1 VTLDRSRIEQK
12 IALEPSNAQTTHLG
26 QRNWLR
32 MLVALWVFALVV
44 TPAFGQAAPASSQ
57 KPANA
62 SIHGTLTTSQ
72 ADASGG
78 LAGISV
84 QLTSQPPA
92 GNPLT
97 AVTDDAGRYE
107 FKDVRPGSYTLSV
120 NQSGFAAFTK
130 SVQVKPGEAAVVDIR
145 LELQTVAEQVQVN
158 ETTQT
163 IATEDAATP
172 SVSLTQRQL
181 ISLPTAQE
189 KIREV
194 LPVTPG
200 VVKTMDG
207 KLDFKGSDEN
217 QSLLLVNS
225 ARTTDPVTGSFAVPV
240 PTDAV
245 QSFNIYKTPYNAGQ
259 GSFTGG
265 LVEVETKPPDDGF
278 SYRLKSFIP
287 SVLGKQG
294 SMIGLQEATPGFDFS
309 VPIIKHK
316 LLFSEIFQ
324 YDMKKRTV
332 RGLPWPYDIS
342 KKQGFSTFSTLEAIL
357 SEHHV
362 VTLTV
367 NAYPLRV
374 QHADINALEPQ
385 PASND
390 LNQTGETVGLT
401 DRYQFSSGAIFSTIA
416 QYTRFDSNAHG
427 QGLADMLITPEGYG
441 GNYFNQWSRKGKEFQ
456 LVSAYQFSKKEWL
469 GHHELHVGVD
479 VDHRSFNGTSTSNPV
494 QIMDQNGIL
503 AEQISF
509 LPGTRF
515 DASDYA
521 VAEFIQDHWVMN
533 SHWAADLGARLSSET
548 NGWSAAV
555 APRVGVAYSPGD
567 GGKTVIRAGVGL
579 FYSLLPLLA
588 GDYAAN
594 PSQVV
599 TPYGPG
605 GIPSGPSVTYTNAYV
620 GGLNP
625 LTAAGLPSQTD
636 TTPRNLTWNVQVEH
650 ALRKNVFLRVGY
662 LDSHTSYLF
671 TVDPFTAPAGVQSFL
686 ALTNTGSSHYREL
699 ETTVHFTVHGNNEVN
714 ASYIRS
720 QTRGDLNNLSSVFI
734 PFQQPV
740 IRPNVYGILPY
751 DVPNRVVT
759 WGIFSLPKQL
769 KFSPILDLHSGQPY
783 SDIDTLQNY
792 VGTPNGQRFATFFTM
807 DIKIYRQFRVPFF
820 GSDHG
825 KGKGHHVRLGFY
837 SLNVTNHGNYNAVFN
852 NVTAP
857 NFGQFVG
864 FLDRRDGAVID
875 FVD

>member
-1 VTLDRSRIEQK
+1 MTSYRSSTRLPGS
-12 IALEPSNAQTTHLG
+12 LESAGIQTYS
-26 QRNWLR
+26 RLR
-32 MLVALWVFALVV
+32 RLSL
-44 TPAFGQAAPASSQ
+44 PAFAFLLVLVLATLPALAQAPPNGEEKSRLGSV
-57 KPANA
+57 
-62 SIHGTLTTSQ
+62 HGTLTTSQ

-78 LAGISV
+78 LAGITV
-84 QLTSQPPA
+84 TLAAQPPS
-92 GNPLT
+92 GTPLT
-97 AVTDDAGRYE
+97 ADTDDAGHYE
-107 FKDVRPGSYTLSV
+107 FKDVKPGTYTLSV
-120 NQSGFAAFTK
+120 AQSGFAPFTK
-130 SVQVKPGEAAVVDIR
+130 SLEVKPGQAAVLDIR
-145 LELQTVAEQVQVN
+145 LELQTVAEQVEVS
-158 ETTQT
+158 ETAQT
-163 IATEDAATP
+163 IATEDATTP
-172 SVSLTQRQL
+172 SVALTQRQL

-278 SYRLKSFIP
+278 TYRLKSFIP

-294 SMIGLQEATPGFDFS
+294 SMIGLQEATPGLDFS
-309 VPIIKHK
+309 VPLIKHK

-427 QGLADMLITPEGYG
+427 QGFADMLITPEGYG
-441 GNYFNQWSRKGKEFQ
+441 GNYFNRWSRKGNEFQ
-456 LVSAYQFSKKEWL
+456 LVSAYQFAKKEWL

-479 VDHRSFNGTSTSNPV
+479 FDHRSFTGTSNSNPV
-494 QIMDQNGIL
+494 QVLAQDGTL
-503 AEQISF
+503 AEQITF
-509 LPGTRF
+509 VPGTLLN
-515 DASDYA
+515 ASDSA

-555 APRVGVAYSPGD
+555 APRAGLAYSPGED
-567 GGKTVIRAGVGL
+567 GKTAIRAGVGL

-588 GDYAAN
+588 ADYSAN
-594 PSQVV
+594 PAQVI

-605 GIPSGPSVTYTNAYV
+605 GIPSGPSVTYANAYV

-625 LTAAGLPSQTD
+625 LTAAGLPSQPD
-636 TTPRNLTWNVQVEH
+636 TTPRNLSWNVQVEQ
-650 ALRKNVFLRVGY
+650 ALYKNVFLRVGY

-671 TVDPFTAPAGVQSFL
+671 TVDPFTAAAGGQSFL

-699 ETTVHFTVHGNNEVN
+699 ESTVHFTVHGSNEVN
-714 ASYIRS
+714 VSYIRS

-759 WGIFSLPKQL
+759 WGIFSLPKKL
-769 KFSPILDLHSGQPY
+769 KFSPIVDLHSGQPF

-792 VGTPNGQRFATFFTM
+792 VGTPNGQRFNTFFTL
-807 DIKIYRQFRVPFF
+807 DVKVYRLFRVPFL
-820 GSDHG
+820 GQKGG
-825 KGKGHHVRLGFY
+825 KAHHMRLGFY
-837 SLNVTNHGNYNAVFN
+837 SLNVTNHGNFNAVFN

-864 FLDRRDGAVID
+864 FLDRREGAVID

>member
-1 VTLDRSRIEQK
+1 LAAYWLRRAPAAWVFLLLAIST
-12 IALEPSNAQTTHLG
+12 LG
-26 QRNWLR
+26 Q
-32 MLVALWVFALVV
+32 
-44 TPAFGQAAPASSQ
+44 TSAAGSEQTRA
-57 KPANA
+57 A
-62 SIHGTLTTSQ
+62 SIHGTLTTTQ

-84 QLTSQPPA
+84 QLTAKAPDNGPF
-92 GNPLT
+92 T
-97 AVTDDAGRYE
+97 ADTDDAGHYE
-107 FKDVRPGSYTLSV
+107 FKELQPGTYTISI
-120 NQSGFAAFTK
+120 NQPGFAPFTK
-130 SVQVKPGEAAVVDIR
+130 SLELKPAEAAVVDVR
-145 LELQTVAEQVQVN
+145 LELQTVSEQVQVS
-158 ETTQT
+158 ETTQSV
-163 IATEDAATP
+163 ATEDATTP

-225 ARTTDPVTGSFAVPV
+225 ARTTDPVTGSFVVPV

-245 QSFNIYKTPYNAGQ
+245 QSFNIYKTPYNAGL

-287 SVLGKQG
+287 SVLGKNG
-294 SMIGLQEATPGFDFS
+294 SMVGLQEATPGLDFS
-309 VPIIKHK
+309 VPIIRHK

-342 KKQGFSTFSTLEAIL
+342 KKQGFSTFSTVEAIL
-357 SEHHV
+357 SDNHV
-362 VTLTV
+362 LTLTV
-367 NAYPLRV
+367 NAYPLRI
-374 QHADINALEPQ
+374 QHADINALIPQ

-390 LNQTGETVGLT
+390 LNQAGETYGLT

-427 QGLADMLITPEGYG
+427 QGFADMLITPEGYG
-441 GNYFNQWSRKGKEFQ
+441 GNYFNRWSREGKEFQ
-456 LVSAYQFSKKEWL
+456 LVSAYQFAEKRWR
-469 GHHELHVGVD
+469 GRHELHVGVD
-479 VDHRSFNGTSTSNPV
+479 FDHRSYTGSSTSNPV
-494 QIMDQNGIL
+494 QILNQDGTL
-503 AEQISF
+503 AEQIAF
-509 LPGTRF
+509 LPGSLLN
-515 DASDYA
+515 ASDSA
-521 VAEFIQDHWVMN
+521 VAEFVQDHWVLN

-548 NGWSAAV
+548 DGWSAAV
-555 APRVGVAYSPGD
+555 APRAGLAYSPGD
-567 GGKTVIRAGVGL
+567 DGKTAIRAGVGL

-588 GDYAAN
+588 GDYASN
-594 PSQVV
+594 PTRVI
-599 TPYGPG
+599 TPFGPG
-605 GIPSGPSVTYTNAYV
+605 GIPGGPPITYTNAYV

-625 LTAAGLPSQTD
+625 LTSSGLPSQPD
-636 TTPRNLTWNVQVEH
+636 TTPRNLTWNIQFERE
-650 ALRKNVFLRVGY
+650 LRKNVFLRIGY

-671 TVDPFTAPAGVQSFL
+671 TVEPFTSATGDQSFL

-699 ETTVHFTVHGNNEVN
+699 ESTVHFTFHANNEVN

-720 QTRGDLNNLSSVFI
+720 QTRGDLNNLSNEFI
-734 PFQQPV
+734 PFAQPV

-751 DVPNRVVT
+751 DIPNRVVT
-759 WGIFSLPKQL
+759 WGIFSLPKNL
-769 KFSPILDLHSGQPY
+769 KFSPIVDLHSGQPY
-783 SDIDTLQNY
+783 SNIDTLQDY
-792 VGTPNGQRFATFFTM
+792 VGTPNGQRFATFFTL
-807 DIKIYRQFRVPFF
+807 DVKVYRQFRIPLF

-825 KGKGHHVRLGFY
+825 NGKGHHVRLGFY
-837 SLNVTNHGNYNAVFN
+837 SLNVTNHGNFNAVYN
-852 NVTAP
+852 NVAAP
-857 NFGQFVG
+857 NFGQFAG
-864 FLDRRDGAVID
+864 FLDRREGAVID